1 MFCRV
6 TIEFMKGLSQ
16 RSAKIKFCPG
26 RFALSLSLTMNLELT
41 VKNYRC
47 FSEAQPAR
55 LKLNRGVTALIG
67 GNNSGKS
74 TLLRLFH
81 EFQPLFEKLSHDV
94 DTVSDL
100 FTRGLSLPPLKAV
113 RDPWKIFHRDSH
125 GDLVISV
132 RIARADGFD
141 ETAVSGPDETHL
153 AIARKNF
160 HCHARV
166 AADRDAAAARHATAG
181 TAPVDNLVFL
191 EKWRKVFQSLS
202 RSLYIG
208 PFRGLED
215 VWLAD
220 DGTAARAAF
229 RDQTRRLVAGGGA
242 GRVCGE
248 IKTLFHFHDF
258 DFRPA
263 AGDAPA
269 GDRQRLEFFINGA
282 PVPVEEL
289 GSGLGQ
295 TLMILLRAQLAR
307 PDYIFID
314 EPEAHLHASLQA
326 DFITTLSGFARAAMV
341 FASHNI
347 GLTKI
352 AGDRTYRIRRDASTG
367 ASIISK
373 FTPDI
378 RLSEMVGEAG
388 FSAQQIEGCAKVL
401 LVEGPTE
408 IRAIR
413 QILRKLDA
421 EQHIVLIPLGG
432 GSMITANRDDEL
444 REITR
449 ICRDVYCL
457 IDSERPS
464 ADSAIAADRLAFKA
478 SCEKVGI
485 DCHIL
490 ERRAFENYFTARAIQ
505 SHYGKSFRALGPY
518 DDLRVKN
525 PTWHKVYNW
534 KIARDMPLSDFAG
547 TDLGKFL
554 QKVAIAPCKVL

>member
-1 MFCRV
+1 
-6 TIEFMKGLSQ
+6 
-16 RSAKIKFCPG
+16 
-26 RFALSLSLTMNLELT
+26 MNLEIS

-47 FSEAQPAR
+47 FGDPAR
-55 LKLNRGVTALIG
+55 LRLGRGITALIG

-94 DTVSDL
+94 DTVSAL
-100 FTRGLSLPPLKAV
+100 FTNGLPLPPLKAV
-113 RDPWKIFHRDSH
+113 RDPWKIFHRDSP
-125 GDLVISV
+125 GDLIISV
-132 RIARADGFD
+132 RVARAGGFD
-141 ETAVSGPDETHL
+141 ETGVSGPDETHL

-166 AADRDAAAARHATAG
+166 AADAQPAA
-181 TAPVDNLVFL
+181 DNLVFL
-191 EKWRKVFQSLS
+191 EKWRKIFQSLS

-215 VWLAD
+215 LWLAD
-220 DGTAARAAF
+220 DDTAARAAF
-229 RDQTRRLVAGGGA
+229 REQTRRLLTDSGA
-242 GRVCGE
+242 GRVCEE
-248 IKTLFHFHDF
+248 IKTLFRLRNF
-258 DFRPA
+258 DLRA
-263 AGDAPA
+263 AD
-269 GDRQRLEFFINGA
+269 RLEFFINRA

-326 DFITTLSGFARAAMV
+326 DFITTLSGFARVAMV
-341 FASHNI
+341 FASHNV

-352 AGDRTYRIRRDASTG
+352 AGDRTYSIRRAADSG
-367 ASIISK
+367 DSIISK
-373 FTPDI
+373 FKPGI

-388 FSAQQIEGCAKVL
+388 FSAQQVEGRAKVL

-413 QILRKLDA
+413 QILRKMNADH
-421 EQHIVLIPLGG
+421 HIVLIPLGG

-457 IDSERPS
+457 IDSERPA
-464 ADSAIAADRLAFKA
+464 ADAHIAPDRLAFKA

-485 DCHIL
+485 ECHIL
-490 ERRAFENYFTARAIQ
+490 QRRAFENYFTARAIQ
-505 SHYGKSFRALGPY
+505 AHYGKSFRALGPY

-525 PTWHKVYNW
+525 PRWHKVYNW
-534 KIARDMPLSDFAG
+534 KIARDMPLGDFAD

-554 QKVAIAPCKVL
+554 QKIAAAPCKV